1 MGKIWGLR
9 LWLGW
14 RRLVN
19 LANRV
24 LRAGRDLDTRGRF
37 IMTLLRRTQ
46 VLLMVECILLMLLLN
61 LLLFLLG

>member
-9 LWLGW
+9 LRLSW

-19 LANRV
+19 FANRV
-24 LRAGRDLDTRGRF
+24 LRARRNLNTRGRF

-46 VLLMVECILLMLLLN
+46 VLLMVECILLL
-61 LLLFLLG
+61 LLLFSLLFLG